1 MDKEFKYTGS
11 ELEIFERAINWKD
24 YYYELCAK
32 FLQNNESVLEVG
44 AGIGGLTKIYL
55 RNRFYKKWTCIEPD
69 KKNYKKLKKN
79 LEIYSKKNNLEIINS
94 SIEDYLKVSKKFDL
108 IILADVLEHL
118 QNDKEILFRL
128 YKILNS
134 KGRIILFTPACQYL
148 YSKFD
153 KEIGHFRRYSF
164 ETLENIIPNNSEILM
179 LKYIDSFGFFASL
192 TNKLIIK
199 SATPSLKQILFWDR
213 LIIPISKKLDYFFS
227 YKFGKNI
234 FMILSK

>member
-1 MDKEFKYTGS
+1 MEKEFKYTGS
-11 ELEIFERAINWKD
+11 ELEIFERAINWKA
-24 YYYELCAK
+24 YYYELSSK

-55 RNRFYKKWTCIEPD
+55 RNSIYDKWTCIEPD
-69 KKNYKKLKKN
+69 KKNYKKLKNN

-94 SIEDYLKVSKKFDL
+94 SIEEYLKVSKKFDL

-118 QNDKEILFRL
+118 QNDKEILFEL

-134 KGRIILFTPACQYL
+134 KGRIIMFIPACQYL
-148 YSKFD
+148 YSRFD
-153 KEIGHFRRYSF
+153 REIGHFRRYSF
-164 ETLENIIPNNSEILM
+164 ETLENIVPKNSKILIM
-179 LKYIDSFGFFASL
+179 KYIDSFGFFASL
-192 TNKLIIK
+192 TNKLILK
-199 SATPSLKQILFWDR
+199 SASPSLKQILFWDR
-213 LIIPISKKLDYFFS
+213 LIPISKKLDSFLS